1 MSIKVHLYSSLQ
13 NYTDH
18 HDLVEVNGST
28 VGECLNDL
36 VRQYPDLKPL
46 LLDKNGKV
54 LPTIFVSVNFS
65 SPNPE
70 QVERALTPGDELYII
85 QIVVGG

>member
-1 MSIKVHLYSSLQ
+1 MSIKIHLYSSLQ

-18 HDLVEVNGST
+18 HDLVEVSGTT
-28 VGECLNDL
+28 VGQCLYDL
-36 VRQYPDLKPL
+36 VRHYPALQPM

-70 QVERALTPGDELYII
+70 QVERPISPGDELYII